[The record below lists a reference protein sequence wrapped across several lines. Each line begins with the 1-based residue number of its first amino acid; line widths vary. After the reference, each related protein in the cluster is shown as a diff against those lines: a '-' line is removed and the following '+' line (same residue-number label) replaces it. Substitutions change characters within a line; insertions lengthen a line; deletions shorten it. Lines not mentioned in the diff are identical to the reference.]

1 MMRKLRTPAVL
12 ALALALAGVSFGAE
26 QPPAPTG
33 PALTPEELSG
43 AVKLDA
49 LTIPTPG
56 EVLAAIDKLGK
67 PDWASAIRPPIPT
80 NYSSRAQMAINIGG
94 LVADGY
100 IAVEASSA
108 QQVKNIGRDIVTLGR
123 PLGVGQDILNRGKSL
138 VEFADDGKW
147 DTLKEEL
154 EATQNEV
161 KTAMRENK
169 DSELITLV
177 TLGGWIRATQAMA
190 NYVAAHYTEDSAK
203 LLRQPGIIRF
213 LSERL
218 TALPEKVRDEQAVR
232 RARAGLGNMEKA
244 ISFPASTPPSK
255 EAVQKLDEVATTL
268 LKELAIKK

>member
-1 MMRKLRTPAVL
+1 
-12 ALALALAGVSFGAE
+12 
-26 QPPAPTG
+26 
-33 PALTPEELSG
+33 
-43 AVKLDA
+43 
-49 LTIPTPG
+49 
-56 EVLAAIDKLGK
+56 
-67 PDWASAIRPPIPT
+67 
-80 NYSSRAQMAINIGG
+80 
-94 LVADGY
+94 
-100 IAVEASSA
+100 
-108 QQVKNIGRDIVTLGR
+108 
-123 PLGVGQDILNRGKSL
+123 
-138 VEFADDGKW
+138 
-147 DTLKEEL
+147 
-154 EATQNEV
+154 
-161 KTAMRENK
+161 
-169 DSELITLV
+169 V